1 MVTCAKRY
9 ILSKLTSHLLGPI
22 MEVRRIRRFRHN
34 RSANTEVFPE
44 FPDNSDDY
52 GVIKTN
58 VATPHSS
65 CMIAKVEVR
74 LIWRSEILSGGCK

>member
-34 RSANTEVFPE
+34 RSANTEVFP
-44 FPDNSDDY
+44 DNSDDY

-65 CMIAKVEVR
+65 SMIAKVEVR
-74 LIWRSEILSGGCK
+74 LIWRSEILSGECK